1 MAILAIPGFLS
12 LANGILAYAQAPNNH
27 PAFEA
32 ATIRLN
38 GDCTTPRGEE
48 RSTPGRMSLK
58 CVSIR
63 DVIRIAWGHVDDP
76 NPRRLPDVFGG
87 PKWLNTDFYD
97 ITAKAAGNA
106 SLDEMYGPMTKA
118 MVESRFHLTLHDEI
132 RQMPVYTL
140 TVAKRARLIPAKD
153 GSCVPIDLKTVLR
166 TPPPANYCGRN
177 TTTRGATII
186 FDGHGM
192 RIAEFINRALRNL
205 DRPVI
210 DRTGLKGRF
219 DLRLEFA
226 PSDISSSGDLA
237 PSIFTAL
244 QEQAGLKLSP
254 SRGPVEV
261 HVIDSIERPSQ
272 N

>member
-1 MAILAIPGFLS
+1 VWLIVL
-12 LANGILAYAQAPNNH
+12 GIQAQVPNRG
-27 PAFEA
+27 AFEV

-38 GDCTTPRGEE
+38 ADCTTPRGEE
-48 RSTPGRMSLK
+48 QSTPGRMSLK

-63 DVIRIAWGHVDDP
+63 DVIRIAWGNVSDP
-76 NPRRLPDVFGG
+76 TPKLLPDVYGG
-87 PKWLNTDFYD
+87 PGWLNTDFYD
-97 ITAKAAGNA
+97 IVAKATGNA
-106 SLDEMYGPMTKA
+106 SLDQMYGPMTKA
-118 MVESRFHLTLHDEI
+118 LLESRFHLKLHDEI
-132 RQMPVYTL
+132 RTLPVYNL
-140 TVAKRARLIPAKD
+140 TVAKRSRLIPMKE
-153 GSCVPIDLKTVLR
+153 GGCVPVDLKTVLQ

-177 TTTRGATII
+177 TTTKGATIV

-192 RIAEFINRALRNL
+192 TIAEFINRALRNL

-219 DLRLEFA
+219 DLHLEFV
-226 PSDISSSGDLA
+226 PLEISSTGNPG

-254 SRGPVEV
+254 ARGPVEV
-261 HVIDSIERPSQ
+261 HVIDSIERPSP